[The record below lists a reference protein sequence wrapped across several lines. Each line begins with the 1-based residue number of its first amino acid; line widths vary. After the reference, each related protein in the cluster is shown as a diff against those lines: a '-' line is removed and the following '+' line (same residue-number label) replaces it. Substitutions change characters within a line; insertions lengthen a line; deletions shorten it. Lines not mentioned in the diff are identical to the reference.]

1 MVDLERVTSLNR
13 PACNLFSFLARKL
26 ASKRR
31 TLIFTRVNSV
41 FAQTLRSALR
51 SRGPEESPNH
61 PPFKDVDFAMEWCEN
76 CILAD
81 STASGK
87 AITNTLEMLEASR
100 FELLAGLAQSEL
112 DLISEAITVE
122 AYAGGEHIVQAGA
135 ERLSLFAA
143 AAGPGERGNHP
154 QVRSRGPAGYVLAGM
169 SFGEMALIGNR
180 RSATVADTSVQCLV
194 LDVAPLARI
203 WADNPRLKAVM
214 MENLAC
220 DIGRKLR
227 RTNET
232 IQYTRKMTR
241 THRAVQGQL

>member
-1 MVDLERVTSLNR
+1 MRT
-13 PACNLFSFLARKL
+13 AFL
-26 ASKRR
+26 R
-31 TLIFTRVNSV
+31 T
-41 FAQTLRSALR
+41 
-51 SRGPEESPNH
+51 
-61 PPFKDVDFAMEWCEN
+61 
-76 CILAD
+76 

-135 ERLSLFAA
+135 KICGSICCRRGQASAVITLRSGREARLATFSRECPSAKWLSSNSAA
-143 AAGPGERGNHP
+143 
-154 QVRSRGPAGYVLAGM
+154 Q
-169 SFGEMALIGNR
+169 R
-180 RSATVADTSVQCLV
+180 RADTSSNASSGRRSPCAHL
-194 LDVAPLARI
+194 
-203 WADNPRLKAVM
+203 ADNPRLKAVM

-232 IQYTRKMTR
+232 ISTLKMTR